1 MEQEFTVLK
10 FPNTA
15 AGQAEKVRALAEA
28 ASKGWGL
35 VSEVVTPD
43 SYDAD
48 SAILNSA
55 ALCCVCGPVCAPFGA
70 LGKKKSGTISVTF
83 SRSAEAK
90 AKADS
95 EAKAASE
102 RAAVEAKAL
111 REKLREEEAA
121 DREMANLLRVVQ
133 QFREVRPEE
142 RLSPLLLKAVDDYL
156 KNHRRLGGVIPD
168 LSRCTREGG
177 GIVLRD
183 SKGYQLRVY
192 PPHKLRRL
200 PEVDLAGVDGL

>member
-10 FPNTA
+10 FPNNA

-28 ASKGWGL
+28 ASKGWGV
-35 VSEVVTPD
+35 VSETVTPD
-43 SYDAD
+43 SYDTD
-48 SAILNSA
+48 SAILNSV
-55 ALCCVCGPVCAPFGA
+55 ALCCVCGPICAPFGA

-90 AKADS
+90 AQAES
-95 EAKAASE
+95 EAKAATE
-102 RAAVEAKAL
+102 RAAAEAQVL

-133 QFREVRPEE
+133 QFRERQPDEY
-142 RLSPLLLKAVDDYL
+142 LSPFLLKAVDDYL
-156 KNHRRLGGVIPD
+156 QNHRRLGGVIPD
-168 LSRCTREGG
+168 LSRCSREGG
-177 GIVLRD
+177 SIVLRD

-192 PPHKLRRL
+192 PPHELQRL
-200 PEVDLAGVDGL
+200 PEVDLAGFDGL